1 MTDRIIHVTYTPL
14 HFFLWLTEANP
25 LVWTAH
31 LCTQR
36 QGHLLNILRYFG
48 GSFIPHRCWMRAHI
62 TNTSGGFLD
71 WGVCDFV
78 KSACQAPS
86 PKWLYNQLLHA
97 HAHTKRK
104 PILPCKKLRC
114 YYRRQTKEHLV
125 PGATEKMGSAA
136 HFRCADPEPGAVLS
150 DGKRGLCK
158 ESTQDW
164 IWIVVKFPHLKC

>member
-14 HFFLWLTEANP
+14 HFFIWLTEANP

-36 QGHLLNILRYFG
+36 QGHLLNILSYFW

-78 KSACQAPS
+78 KSACQTPS

-104 PILPCKKLRC
+104 PILLCKKLRC
-114 YYRRQTKEHLV
+114 YIIEGKQKSTWYPELQRRWDLQLTSGVRTQNQELSCLMAKE
-125 PGATEKMGSAA
+125 ASAKSL
-136 HFRCADPEPGAVLS
+136 HRIGFE
-150 DGKRGLCK
+150 
-158 ESTQDW
+158 
-164 IWIVVKFPHLKC
+164 